1 MKLKEEVLNDCEGEI
16 IFDEEM
22 GIITINNLITDE
34 RQKRF
39 AIAHEMEH
47 FLMKRGEGVIG
58 VDMKNLWQQQKSSK
72 RNSSK

>member
-1 MKLKEEVLNDCEGEI
+1 
-16 IFDEEM
+16 M